1 VEDLLHERGIDFSH
15 EEVRYWWHRF
25 GPMFAAEIRRGSL
38 FWSGAKTENQ
48 NHGNEQEKEMN
59 SQNRTA
65 LVTGGVQGLGA
76 TASRAL
82 ADADYIVAAAHLGGA
97 ETAKA
102 FERETGLPVFEWD
115 VGDFAACSEGAPQD
129 AQRIPASYLS

>member
-1 VEDLLHERGIDFSH
+1 
-15 EEVRYWWHRF
+15 
-25 GPMFAAEIRRGSL
+25 
-38 FWSGAKTENQ
+38 
-48 NHGNEQEKEMN
+48 MN

-65 LVTGGVQGLGA
+65 LVTGGVQGLGV

-82 ADADYIVAAAHLGGA
+82 ADADYDADYIVAAAHLGGA

-115 VGDFAACSEGAPQD
+115 VGDFAACSEGGLQD
-129 AQRIPASYLS
+129 AQRIPASYRS